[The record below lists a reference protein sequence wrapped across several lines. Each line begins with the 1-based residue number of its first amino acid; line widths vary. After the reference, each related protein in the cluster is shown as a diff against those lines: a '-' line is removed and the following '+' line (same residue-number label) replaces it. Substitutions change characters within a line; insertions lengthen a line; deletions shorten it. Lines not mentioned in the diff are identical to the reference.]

1 MKAIAATGAN
11 GVSFV
16 FGRRRG
22 VLAAHLGYSIGP
34 PVGDEQQHRDHQE
47 RDDHEP
53 ELVPT
58 ALMCE
63 DHPDD
68 RTV

>member
-1 MKAIAATGAN
+1 MKSGAMR
-11 GVSFV
+11 SFILW
-16 FGRRRG
+16 RRDPSALR
-22 VLAAHLGYSIGP
+22 LRHPIGP
-34 PVGDEQQHRDHQE
+34 PVRDEQEHGDHQE
-47 RDDHEP
+47 RSNHEP

>member
-1 MKAIAATGAN
+1 MTALL
-11 GVSFV
+11 
-16 FGRRRG
+16 
-22 VLAAHLGYSIGP
+22 VLGLRDSSTLRLGQPVGP
-34 PVGDEQQHRDHQE
+34 TVGDEQQHGDHQQ
-47 RDDHEP
+47 RDDDEP
-53 ELVPT
+53 YLVPT

>member
-1 MKAIAATGAN
+1 MKSGAMRS
-11 GVSFV
+11 VIL
-16 FGRRRG
+16 GRRDPSALR
-22 VLAAHLGYSIGP
+22 LRHPIRS
-34 PVGDEQQHRDHQE
+34 PVRDEQKHGDHQE
-47 RDDHEP
+47 RSDYEP